1 MGLTVVITEW
11 GLQSY
16 LDLRGSNTFTRDDY
30 RDIIRPDVERLK
42 TYDPQDPVFQNARL
56 WGPAEDYAGNRIA
69 DGHKMKWHNIG
80 PGRVQLR
87 VFVAVLN
94 GEAYLCQAYS
104 KTSKHLEGR
113 EAAKFKTY
121 IQAIKNGRYHRRG
134 VIP

>member
-16 LDLRGSNTFTRDDY
+16 LALRASNTFTRDDY
-30 RDIIRPDVERLK
+30 KDIIRPDVEKLK
-42 TYDPQDPVFQNARL
+42 TYDPLDAVFQNSRF
-56 WGPAEDYAGNRIA
+56 WGPAEDYAGKRIA

-80 PGRVQLR
+80 PRTVQL
-87 VFVAVLN
+87 VLN

-104 KTSKHLEGR
+104 KTSKHLEDR

-121 IQAIKNGRYHRRG
+121 IQWIRNGNYHRRG